1 MAACLE
7 VQHPCGSKLF
17 DSQSPQPVR
26 DTTLLGSKRG
36 RCSQEADLPG
46 SLPQKVCLWQGSPGC
61 STIDFDSRR
70 FVASTTKLAS
80 SASDNQ
86 VPQTGMAS
94 QIAPSV
100 GVERSLSE
108 VSSLRAAATAAVA
121 ECTGGL
127 GIVGA
132 SALSKQPKPSAGSDD
147 THSVS
152 QSSRSETG
160 LTVGQSLGSVT
171 RNTQKLSIQG
181 EQSTADE
188 PIPDLSGHHQTAG
201 YALDALQACPPHG
214 AKAICGR
221 RPKMEDAYTAIPFLL
236 EVPVPADQFCVSELI
251 PPRIATHVK
260 TASSASEHDASEA
273 HTGTEAA
280 AAAAPQSSS
289 PSASMHHAQYME
301 TLHFFGV
308 FDGHGGAEA
317 ALHCAQTLHQRIA
330 EALSA
335 VSSPAA
341 QDKIRESF
349 AKSQNETAAKLGT
362 TPGIHQSVQQ
372 HLSGSFSDAK
382 LQPLADPKPLKE
394 GKLEEADSDDDSAVS
409 EVLREERRASQDL
422 PESKGA
428 QPAPK
433 TDMPT
438 LAQQDDSD
446 APCSADA
453 FQSALTTAFTKADEE
468 FGKADNAAL
477 VGTTAV
483 VALVGSRQ
491 LYVAN
496 CGDSRAVLSRGDVAI
511 PLTDDHKA
519 AREDE
524 TARVEAAGG
533 QILFWNGVRVM
544 GVLAVSRAI
553 GDHCLRPFVIAQPEI
568 TILARK
574 PDDELLLL
582 ASDGLWDVLTN
593 QEACSLAKRCLRR
606 ARQRGATRQSAARI
620 AATVLTRAAVDRGS
634 RDNVTVVVVDLMS
647 GPESEDLSRQ
657 PSSLVDGF
665 ENFDDNGSDGGF
677 PGKSPRFSETSEPA
691 A

>member
-1 MAACLE
+1 MASEAKLGIS
-7 VQHPCGSKLF
+7 GSTALDAGMAGK
-17 DSQSPQPVR
+17 
-26 DTTLLGSKRG
+26 T
-36 RCSQEADLPG
+36 
-46 SLPQKVCLWQGSPGC
+46 
-61 STIDFDSRR
+61 
-70 FVASTTKLAS
+70 AS
-80 SASDNQ
+80 S
-86 VPQTGMAS
+86 M
-94 QIAPSV
+94 
-100 GVERSLSE
+100 GVERSVSE
-108 VSSLRAAATAAVA
+108 VISLRAAATAAVA

-127 GIVGA
+127 GIVSA
-132 SALSKQPKPSAGSDD
+132 SALAKQPKASTGSDD
-147 THSVS
+147 AHSLS
-152 QSSRSETG
+152 QTG
-160 LTVGQSLGSVT
+160 KSGSGLQSGQSLGSVT
-171 RNTQKLSIQG
+171 HNTQKLSIQG
-181 EQSTADE
+181 ESGTADE
-188 PIPDLSGHHQTAG
+188 HKPELSGHQQTAG
-201 YALDALQACPPHG
+201 HALDALQACPPHG

-236 EVPVPADQFCVSELI
+236 EVPVPADQFYVSELI
-251 PPRIATHVK
+251 PPRIATQVR
-260 TASSASEHDASEA
+260 TASNVTEHDAGEA
-273 HTGTEAA
+273 YTGTDTTAL
-280 AAAAPQSSS
+280 PQSSS
-289 PSASMHHAQYME
+289 PSATAHHHHSQYME

-349 AKSQNETAAKLGT
+349 AKSQNETASRLGT
-362 TPGIHQSVQQ
+362 TPGPQQSMKQ
-372 HLSGSFSDAK
+372 HLSGSFSDAR
-382 LQPLADPKPLKE
+382 LQPLADPTPLKE
-394 GKLEEADSDDDSAVS
+394 GKTGLSDSDDDSAVN
-409 EVLREERRASQDL
+409 EVLQEERRASRDTDN
-422 PESKGA
+422 KG
-428 QPAPK
+428 
-433 TDMPT
+433 
-438 LAQQDDSD
+438 LAQQQMQPNAPTDGETELSEDDSV
-446 APCSADA
+446 SATT
-453 FQSALTTAFTKADEE
+453 FQSALTNAFTKADEE

-647 GPESEDLSRQ
+647 GAESEDLSRQ
-657 PSSLVDGF
+657 PSSLIDGF
-665 ENFDDNGSDGGF
+665 DNFSETGTDDGL
-677 PGKSPRFSETSEPA
+677 PGKSPRLSETSEPA
-691 A
+691 V

>member
-1 MAACLE
+1 
-7 VQHPCGSKLF
+7 
-17 DSQSPQPVR
+17 
-26 DTTLLGSKRG
+26 
-36 RCSQEADLPG
+36 
-46 SLPQKVCLWQGSPGC
+46 
-61 STIDFDSRR
+61 
-70 FVASTTKLAS
+70 
-80 SASDNQ
+80 
-86 VPQTGMAS
+86 MAS

-100 GVERSLSE
+100 GIERSLSGKQAAFNTLFSLSEASPDVSLQPAE

-152 QSSRSETG
+152 QSGRSQTG
-160 LTVGQSLGSVT
+160 LQSGQSLGSVT

-188 PIPDLSGHHQTAG
+188 PTHDLSGHHQTAG

-260 TASSASEHDASEA
+260 ASEHDASEP
-273 HTGTEAA
+273 HTGPEAA

-362 TPGIHQSVQQ
+362 TPAIHQSVQQ

-382 LQPLADPKPLKE
+382 LQPLADPKPLIE
-394 GKLEEADSDDDSAVS
+394 GKLEEADSDDDSAVN
-409 EVLREERRASQDL
+409 EVLQEERRASQDL

-428 QPAPK
+428 KSVPQ
-433 TDMPT
+433 TDKPT
-438 LAQQDDSD
+438 QAQQDDSD

-453 FQSALTTAFTKADEE
+453 FQSALTNAFTKADEE

-496 CGDSRAVLSRGDVAI
+496 CGRSPHLTLAAVCAIGHALHDSASQQAKLSWYCCFWALAVSNLLHFEHCSMHKFAHVCVLLFAADLAPCAKQHSPLLTKSHLCLGNAGDSRAVLSRGDVAI

-524 TARVEAAGG
+524 TVN
-533 QILFWNGVRVM
+533 L
-544 GVLAVSRAI
+544 L
-553 GDHCLRPFVIAQPEI
+553 CLSAFVW
-568 TILARK
+568 L
-574 PDDELLLL
+574 
-582 ASDGLWDVLTN
+582 
-593 QEACSLAKRCLRR
+593 
-606 ARQRGATRQSAARI
+606 
-620 AATVLTRAAVDRGS
+620 
-634 RDNVTVVVVDLMS
+634 
-647 GPESEDLSRQ
+647 
-657 PSSLVDGF
+657 
-665 ENFDDNGSDGGF
+665 
-677 PGKSPRFSETSEPA
+677 
-691 A
+691 